1 MTTIHARRKR
11 NILYEFKLIEIGLK
25 IFSIILQV
33 VDLPLVP
40 VTDMITAF
48 LLSSKKRSKS
58 VIILSEFFFK

>member
-1 MTTIHARRKR
+1 
-11 NILYEFKLIEIGLK
+11 LYRAVFK

-33 VDLPLVP
+33 VDFPLVP
-40 VTDMITAF
+40 VIEMINAS